1 MISHSRFKAQDVTH
15 LKRCGLGRLQLS
27 LLSLSCDH
35 ASAIRNLLHA
45 QLLTA
50 QFQLHSVHQISVVM
64 AKGYWISTGTIHT
77 PLAMVPYISRLT
89 EWLPSV
95 GAKFLVRDVQCD
107 VREGTPGSLN
117 VIIEF
122 PSLQSAISAYES
134 ADYQSLIELR
144 TPHSELTLSISEE
157 LVA

>member
-1 MISHSRFKAQDVTH
+1 MPLSRDNAPSIKSCLHGELRTD
-15 LKRCGLGRLQLS
+15 QL
-27 LLSLSCDH
+27 
-35 ASAIRNLLHA
+35 
-45 QLLTA
+45 
-50 QFQLHSVHQISVVM
+50 QLHSVQQISYVM

-89 EWLPSV
+89 EWLPTV

-122 PSLQSAISAYES
+122 PSLETAVSAYES
-134 ADYQSLIELR
+134 TDYQSLIALR
-144 TPHSELTLSISEE
+144 TPHSDLTLSISEE

>member
-1 MISHSRFKAQDVTH
+1 MH

-95 GAKFLVRDVQCD
+95 GAKYLVRDVQCD

-157 LVA
+157 LVT

>member
-1 MISHSRFKAQDVTH
+1 MID
-15 LKRCGLGRLQLS
+15 LKGCGLGSLQLS
-27 LLSLSCDH
+27 LLSLSCDY
-35 ASAIRNLLHA
+35 ASSIKSLLYA
-45 QLLTA
+45 QLQA
-50 QFQLHSVHQISVVM
+50 GQVQLHSVHQISVVM

-89 EWLPSV
+89 EWLPTV

-122 PSLQSAISAYES
+122 PSLQSAVSAYES
-134 ADYQSLIELR
+134 KDYQSLIELR
-144 TPHSELTLSISEE
+144 TPHSDLTLSISEE

>member
-1 MISHSRFKAQDVTH
+1 MT
-15 LKRCGLGRLQLS
+15 
-27 LLSLSCDH
+27 
-35 ASAIRNLLHA
+35 
-45 QLLTA
+45 
-50 QFQLHSVHQISVVM
+50 
-64 AKGYWISTGTIHT
+64 KGYWISTGTIHT

-95 GAKFLVRDVQCD
+95 GGKFLVRDVQCD

-122 PSLQSAISAYES
+122 PSLQSAVSAYES
-134 ADYQSLIELR
+134 KDYQSLIELR
-144 TPHSELTLSISEE
+144 RPHSDLTLSISEE

>member
-1 MISHSRFKAQDVTH
+1 MH
-15 LKRCGLGRLQLS
+15 LKGCGLGRLQLS
-27 LLSLSCDH
+27 LLSLSCDQ
-35 ASAIRNLLHA
+35 ASVIRNLLHA
-45 QLLTA
+45 QLRSG
-50 QFQLHSVHQISVVM
+50 QVQLHSVQHISVVM

-89 EWLPSV
+89 EWLPTV

-122 PSLQSAISAYES
+122 PSLQSAVSAYES
-134 ADYQSLIELR
+134 TDYQSLIELR
-144 TPHSELTLSISEE
+144 TPHSDLTLSISEE
-157 LVA
+157 LTA